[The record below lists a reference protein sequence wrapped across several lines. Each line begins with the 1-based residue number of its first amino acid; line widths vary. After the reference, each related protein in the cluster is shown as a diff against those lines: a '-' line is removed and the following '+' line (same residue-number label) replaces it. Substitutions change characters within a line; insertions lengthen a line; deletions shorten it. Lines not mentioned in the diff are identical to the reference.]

1 MQYFNSGQGDFKAV
15 EPAFSEYF
23 SAESG
28 PKLVR
33 LADPDPEIAHEAEI
47 EIQNSLANSY
57 RLMDKVPPGWLFS
70 ALSDLGAGA
79 EPEDK
84 VVVRRSSEGFSLVNT
99 GRRPVP
105 PETAAAGTQD
115 PYRTWKLSEVSV
127 SWNEEEAVF
136 RFSTLEAA
144 ANAGLPPGARFE
156 LYMDVNNR
164 PRAGSARLLDGRTG
178 RIYPDDAWEYALSA
192 APKKAELYA
201 ATGKGPQLL
210 KTLTAV
216 LSDGTLTV
224 KVPRN
229 SLRGNPDRWGYAAF
243 LLSTQDDSAFH
254 TADFLAEDLAGGYY
268 YAVRPSKK

>member
-1 MQYFNSGQGDFKAV
+1 
-15 EPAFSEYF
+15 
-23 SAESG
+23 
-28 PKLVR
+28 
-33 LADPDPEIAHEAEI
+33 
-47 EIQNSLANSY
+47 
-57 RLMDKVPPGWLFS
+57 
-70 ALSDLGAGA
+70 
-79 EPEDK
+79 
-84 VVVRRSSEGFSLVNT
+84 
-99 GRRPVP
+99 
-105 PETAAAGTQD
+105 
-115 PYRTWKLSEVSV
+115 
-127 SWNEEEAVF
+127 
-136 RFSTLEAA
+136 
-144 ANAGLPPGARFE
+144 
-156 LYMDVNNR
+156 MDVNNR